1 MLPVRTL
8 QPQSRRGY
16 TLVEVLIVVTVLGIA
31 GAVAAPAFSQ
41 TGVLRVQASL
51 RSIVA
56 DISEAQADA
65 LAMQQSRAVVFDAAS
80 TSYTI
85 VRVPGTTVD
94 AKVDGIFT
102 THLGGSRYGDAKFDK
117 ISFNGGST
125 LIFDEMGSPVA
136 AAGSSTPA
144 NEGSLEVTGSNQ
156 RFKIAVQPYT
166 GRVVVSKV
174 ETTNQQGGTAPISPG
189 GQ

>member
-1 MLPVRTL
+1 MLH
-8 QPQSRRGY
+8 RRGY

-41 TGVLRVQASL
+41 TGVLRVQTAL

-94 AKVDGIFT
+94 AKVDGISTSFV
-102 THLGGSRYGDAKFDK
+102 GGSRYGDARFDK
-117 ISFNGGST
+117 VSFNGGNT

-144 NEGSLEVTGSNQ
+144 NEGSLEVTGSSQ
-156 RFKIAVQPYT
+156 RFRIAVQPYT
-166 GRVVVSKV
+166 GRVIVSKV
-174 ETTNQQGGTAPISPG
+174 EAAASSGGAPLSPSG
-189 GQ
+189 K

>member
-1 MLPVRTL
+1 MRHAHAPKLVA
-8 QPQSRRGY
+8 RRGY

-41 TGVLRVQASL
+41 TGVLRVQAAL

-56 DISEAQADA
+56 DISEAQSEA
-65 LAMQQSRAVVFDAAS
+65 LAMQQSRAIVFDANS
-80 TSYTI
+80 TSYTV
-85 VRVPGTTVD
+85 VRVPGSTVD
-94 AKVDGIFT
+94 PVADALFT
-102 THLGGSRYGDAKFDK
+102 THVGGSRYGEARFASV
-117 ISFNGGST
+117 SFNGGST

-144 NEGSLEVTGSNQ
+144 NEGSLEVTGSSQ
-156 RFKIAVQPYT
+156 RFRIAVQPYT

-174 ETTNQQGGTAPISPG
+174 ETQQPQGGTTPLAQG

>member
-1 MLPVRTL
+1 MSNR
-8 QPQSRRGY
+8 RRGY

-41 TGVLRVQASL
+41 TGVLRVQAAL

-56 DISEAQADA
+56 DISEAQSDA
-65 LAMQQSRAVVFDAAS
+65 LAMQQSRAVVFDASS

-94 AKVDGIFT
+94 PSVDAIFT
-102 THLGGSRYGDAKFDK
+102 THVGGSRYGDARFENV
-117 ISFNGGST
+117 SFNDGT
-125 LIFDEMGSPVA
+125 ALIFDEMGSPVA

-144 NEGSLEVTGSNQ
+144 NEGSLEVTGSSQ
-156 RFKIAVQPYT
+156 RFRIAVQPYT
-166 GRVVVSKV
+166 GRVVVSRV
-174 ETTNQQGGTAPISPG
+174 ETEQQQGGVTPLAQG

>member
-1 MLPVRTL
+1 MIMRPYIPNRLRG
-8 QPQSRRGY
+8 GY

-41 TGVLRVQASL
+41 TGVLRVQAAL

-56 DISEAQADA
+56 DISEAQSDA
-65 LAMQQSRAVVFDAAS
+65 LAMQQSRAVVFDATS

-85 VRVPGTTVD
+85 VRVPGTTID
-94 AKVDGIFT
+94 PAVDGFST
-102 THLGGSRYGDAKFDK
+102 THVGGSRYGDARFAN
-117 ISFNGGST
+117 ISFNGGNT

-136 AAGSSTPA
+136 AAGSTTPA

-156 RFKIAVQPYT
+156 RFRIAVQPYT
-166 GRVVVSKV
+166 GRVVVSKI
-174 ETTNQQGGTAPISPG
+174 ETTAEQGG
-189 GQ
+189 Q